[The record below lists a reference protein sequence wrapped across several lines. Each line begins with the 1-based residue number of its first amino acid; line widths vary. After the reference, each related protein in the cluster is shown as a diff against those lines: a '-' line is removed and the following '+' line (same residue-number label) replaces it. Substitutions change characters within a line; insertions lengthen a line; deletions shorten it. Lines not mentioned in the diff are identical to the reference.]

1 MIHTFR
7 VGTEIE
13 RKWVAAGLPAAIGP
27 GLQGTRMRQGYLA
40 EDGDV
45 AVRVRITDQSSQ
57 LTVKAGGGEVR
68 TEVEVDLE
76 LSDGEQLWP
85 HTEGR
90 RLVKTRY
97 RVPLP
102 DSSLVAEVDLYEGEL
117 TGLCTVEV
125 EFESVEASTAFAP
138 PPWFGREVTGVAG
151 WSNAELARRGRP
163 PAP

>member
-1 MIHTFR
+1 
-7 VGTEIE
+7 
-13 RKWVAAGLPAAIGP
+13 
-27 GLQGTRMRQGYLA
+27 MRQGYLA

-45 AVRVRITDQSSQ
+45 AVRVRISDESSR
-57 LTVKAGGGEVR
+57 LTLKAGGGEVR
-68 TEVEVDLE
+68 TEVEFDVE
-76 LSDGEQLWP
+76 RSDAEQLWL

-102 DSSLVAEVDLYEGEL
+102 DSSLVAEVDLFEGEL
-117 TGLCTVEV
+117 AGLCIVEV
-125 EFESVEASTAFAP
+125 EFDSVEASGTFTP